1 MGLENIDPNRVFEKI
16 VDTEPKNRSW
26 VLSLV
31 IIIILAGSNFFFY
44 SRANRAEQRENEAK
58 RELAIQRSSNLMD
71 SKECLKAIQLAE
83 KTKDLEWSV
92 KFDNIQNIY
101 NKDLKERADKLEKQI
116 NELNRRVKRWLNI
129 WNT

>member
-1 MGLENIDPNRVFEKI
+1 MIDSGDAKDVVIKVI
-16 VDTEPKNRSW
+16 DTEPKNRAW

-31 IIIILAGSNFFFY
+31 IIAILAGGNIFFY
-44 SRANRAEQRENEAK
+44 SRANKAEEKETIAK
-58 RELAIQRSSNLMD
+58 RELAIQRSLNLND

-83 KTKDLEWSV
+83 KSKDIEWSL

-116 NELNRRVKRWLNI
+116 NLLNKRLGR
-129 WNT
+129 

>member
-1 MGLENIDPNRVFEKI
+1 MIDSGDAKDVVIKVI
-16 VDTEPKNRSW
+16 DTEPKNRAW

-31 IIIILAGSNFFFY
+31 IIVILAGGNFFFY
-44 SRANRAEQRENEAK
+44 SRANKAEEKETVAK
-58 RELAIQRSSNLMD
+58 RELAIQRSLNLND

-83 KTKDLEWSV
+83 KSKDIEWSL

-116 NELNRRVKRWLNI
+116 NLLNKRLGR
-129 WNT
+129 

>member
-116 NELNRRVKRWLNI
+116 NELNRRVKR
-129 WNT
+129 